1 MAAKLPSTPSSVS
14 PSTLEHRIICV
25 GTGLTISR
33 FVGLPVLSEREF
45 YYALRKNLGG
55 KRPKGYHLPDLM
67 VQLPNGGRGPVE
79 VELHMKKEDSYAEI
93 WSFYGGGFEQKD
105 RLLYLT
111 PDWNFS
117 NNLLDCARDHQAD
130 FLYACDLGA
139 FRQSLGKA
147 EFRNFNGDV
156 FRF

>member
-1 MAAKLPSTPSSVS
+1 M
-14 PSTLEHRIICV
+14 ICA
-25 GTGLTISR
+25 GAGLLISR
-33 FVGLPVLSEREF
+33 FVGLPVLSERQF
-45 YYALRKNLGG
+45 YYALRTNLGG

-67 VQLPNGGRGPVE
+67 VELPDGRCPVE
-79 VELHMKKEDSYAEI
+79 VELHMKNEESYESI
-93 WSFYGGGFEQKD
+93 WSFYGGGFKPKD

-111 PDWNFS
+111 PDWNFT
-117 NNLLDCARDHQAD
+117 NNLLDYARKRQAG

-139 FRQSLGKA
+139 FRQGLGKA